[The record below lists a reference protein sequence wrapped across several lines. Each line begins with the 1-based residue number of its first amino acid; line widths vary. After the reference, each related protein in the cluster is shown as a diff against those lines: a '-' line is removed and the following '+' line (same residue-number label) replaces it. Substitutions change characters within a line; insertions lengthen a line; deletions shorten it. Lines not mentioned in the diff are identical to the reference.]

1 MPKTLY
7 KRHMSSSLRRLFV
20 GLAALALFGA
30 LPGAADTHAGSD
42 RVRIAATPIPLHQDK
57 PEIARVGRLL
67 YRGGLELRAH
77 DRRFGGFSGLLVS
90 PDGRRLIA
98 ISDHGFW
105 LRARIVR
112 ANGRLTGLR
121 DARMGRLL
129 GPRGRALRGAWRDA
143 ESLAR
148 RRGGGLTV
156 SFERHHRLLA
166 YRGGRHGPR
175 RPSRL
180 APPDGI
186 QRARSNKGMEAMT
199 RLAGGGLLVLTEG
212 LGAGPGLIR
221 GWLRTPA
228 GKSGTWRP
236 LAYVRTGAFL
246 PTGADLLPNGDVVV
260 LERAVSFPLG
270 VDIRLQRLDRR
281 DIVPGARLAGREIA
295 RLAAPFNVDN
305 FEGIAAYRGA
315 KGKTLLYLISDDNYQ
330 PLQRT
335 LLMMFELVK

>member
-1 MPKTLY
+1 MWW
-7 KRHMSSSLRRLFV
+7 SLRRLFIA
-20 GLAALALFGA
+20 LTALALFGA
-30 LPGAADTHAGSD
+30 ADTHASSD
-42 RVRIAATPIPLHQDK
+42 RVRVSATPIPLHQDK
-57 PEIARVGRLL
+57 PEIVRVGRLR
-67 YRGGLELRAH
+67 YRGGLELSAR
-77 DRRFGGFSGLLVS
+77 DRRFGGFSGLLAS

-121 DARMGRLL
+121 DARMGRLV
-129 GPRGRALRGAWRDA
+129 GPRGRALRGARRDA

-148 RRGGGLTV
+148 RRGGGLIV

-180 APPDGI
+180 AAPDGI
-186 QRARSNKGMEAMT
+186 QRARSNKGMEAIT
-199 RLAGGGLLVLTEG
+199 KLADGGLLVLTEG
-212 LGAGPGLIR
+212 LGAGAGLIR
-221 GWLRTPA
+221 GWVRPSTEKREA
-228 GKSGTWRP
+228 WRS
-236 LAYVRTGAFL
+236 LAYVRTGTFL
-246 PTGADLLPNGDVVV
+246 PTGADLLPNGDIVV
-260 LERAVSFPLG
+260 LERSYSFPLG
-270 VDIRLQRLDRR
+270 VDIRLQELDRR

-305 FEGIAAYRGA
+305 FEGIAAYRGTR
-315 KGKTLLYLISDDNYQ
+315 GETFLYLISDDNYQ